1 MSDSRRDL
9 LGVLAALAV
18 GAVAYGLILGWWPLI
33 PTNIAFLDHADRA
46 MHTLGWEFFR
56 DTPWGMPPGSSPRLG
71 IELGSSIALVDGL
84 PLFAIPLKLLGP
96 WLPHPFQYWGYW
108 WLLCLLLQSLF
119 AYLFARA
126 LGAGRIVA
134 VLAAGF
140 ALITP
145 AFVFRL
151 TLHMALAGHWV
162 ILAALWLYAKRS
174 PPRLF
179 AWPLLLAVTSAIHA
193 YLLAMVMALWVASC
207 IQRLWLRRFTWMSV
221 SELLIAP
228 AATALVL
235 WIVGFFYTGSVDSY
249 GFGFYRLNLLWP
261 FISYGGWSHIFPDLP
276 HGDYDYEGLSFLG
289 IGIFAILTLA
299 IVTGAV
305 FKLRRLLSAR
315 WTPLIVMA
323 LILAVCALSNRI
335 GFLNQQ
341 ILDIPIDGFAKFLG
355 ETFRSSGR
363 FVWPLLYVV
372 TVGAVVLLARRLPT
386 IWSVGIVAIC
396 LAAQIVDS
404 EHGLSFFADTDPPI
418 ADHWYSRL
426 DSPFWQRAE
435 DAGYNRIRAIPVAY
449 KNGDWRELE
458 QAAYLH
464 HFDVD
469 AVYLGRVDDRALKV
483 LQETEELALET
494 GNFEPRTLYVVD
506 VPTALRL
513 YPMMQP
519 GDLLA
524 NVDHRIVFAR
534 GGAGLIDGLDILP
547 DLGMSR

>member
-1 MSDSRRDL
+1 LSDSRRDL
-9 LGVLAALAV
+9 LGALAALAL
-18 GAVAYGLILGWWPLI
+18 GAVAFFLLFGWPPLI

-56 DTPWGMPPGSSPRLG
+56 DTPWGVPPGASPRLG

-84 PLFAIPLKLLGP
+84 PLFAIPLKLVGQ

-119 AYLFARA
+119 AYLFARS
-126 LGAGRIVA
+126 LGAGRLVA
-134 VLAAGF
+134 LLAAGF
-140 ALITP
+140 AVITP

-162 ILAALWLYAKRS
+162 ILAALWLYAKRT

-179 AWPLLLAVTSAIHA
+179 AWPLLLAVTAAIHA
-193 YLLAMVMALWVASC
+193 YLLAMVMALWVAAYL
-207 IQRLWLRRFTWMSV
+207 QRLWLRRFTWASA
-221 SELLIAP
+221 SELLVAP
-228 AATALVL
+228 LAVTIVL
-235 WIVGFFYTGSVDSY
+235 WTVGFFYTGSVDSY
-249 GFGFYRLNLLWP
+249 GFGFYRLNVLWP
-261 FISYGGWSHIFPDLP
+261 IISYGNWSHIFPDLP
-276 HGDYDYEGLSFLG
+276 HGEYDYEGLSFLG
-289 IGIFAILTLA
+289 IGIFAILALA

-305 FKLRRLLSAR
+305 FRLRRMFSPR
-315 WTPLIVMA
+315 WVPLIA
-323 LILAVCALSNRI
+323 TAIFLAVCALSNRV
-335 GFLNQQ
+335 GVLDHQV
-341 ILDIPIDGFAKFLG
+341 LDIPIDGIAKFLG

-363 FVWPLLYVV
+363 FVWPLLYIL
-372 TVGAVVLLARRLPT
+372 TIGAVVLLGRRLPT
-386 IWSVGIVAIC
+386 TWAVGIMAIC

-404 EHGLSFFADTDPPI
+404 ERGLSFFANTDPPA
-418 ADHWYSRL
+418 ADHWSNRL

-435 DAGYNRIRAIPVAY
+435 DAGYNRIRAIPVVY
-449 KNGDWRELE
+449 KNPDWRELE

-469 AVYLGRVDDRALKV
+469 AIYLGRVDDRALKS
-483 LQETEELALET
+483 LQDQAELGLAT
-494 GNFEPRTLYVVD
+494 GSLEPRTLYVVD

-513 YPMMQP
+513 YPLLKP

-524 NVDHRIVFAR
+524 DIDHRIVFAR
-534 GGAGLIDGLDILP
+534 GGASLIDGLDITP